1 MKNVSE
7 LKNKI
12 SGILSKHNFKNRIAF
27 FPRSYIT
34 GFKDNNII
42 LDINGTEIALDI
54 NKSTYGFL
62 LAVLDSIENI

>member
-12 SGILSKHNFKNRIAF
+12 TGILSKHDFKNRIAF

>member
-1 MKNVSE
+1 MKNITE

-12 SGILSKHNFKNRIAF
+12 IGILSKHDFKNRIAF

-34 GFKDNNII
+34 GFKDSSII
-42 LDINGTEIALDI
+42 LDINGVEIALDI

>member
-12 SGILSKHNFKNRIAF
+12 TGILSKHDFKNRIAF

-34 GFKDNNII
+34 GFKDSNII
-42 LDINGTEIALDI
+42 LDINGTEITLDI
-54 NKSTYGFL
+54 NTYGFL